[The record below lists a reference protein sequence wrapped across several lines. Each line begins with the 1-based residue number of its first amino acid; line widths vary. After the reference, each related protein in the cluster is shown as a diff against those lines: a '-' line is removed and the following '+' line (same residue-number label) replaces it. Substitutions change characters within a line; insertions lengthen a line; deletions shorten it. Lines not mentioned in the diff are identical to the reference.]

1 MDEHNIQV
9 YHTPLESPEGIGRV
23 ERHGTILKAMYRK
36 VCRETGAN
44 TKEQVESVLTQC
56 WQVKDDTARLG
67 GFSQSQ
73 WVLGR
78 APRTLPSFTSE
89 EEHASLG
96 AIAARHDPSSI
107 FALQHQARLEDQKAY
122 VHLDAF
128 GLFT

>member
-1 MDEHNIQV
+1 MLSV
-9 YHTPLESPEGIGRV
+9 MVP
-23 ERHGTILKAMYRK
+23 ILKAMYRK

-56 WQVKDDTARLG
+56 CQVKNDTARLG
-67 GFSQSQ
+67 GFSPSQ

-78 APRTLPSFTSE
+78 APRTLPSFASE

-107 FALQHQARLEDQKAY
+107 FALQHHARLEAQKHMCIWTAH
-122 VHLDAF
+122 VGFRKHCSETPSLSIENF
-128 GLFT
+128 R